1 MPQTEPLERL
11 AELDGQVNVI
21 EAFKKQDV
29 DTLGFQA
36 VEEYRI
42 DRESRAEWEQT
53 ARDAMKAMLQDKKA
67 KNYPFPNASNVRV
80 PLLTTAA
87 LQFAA
92 RAYPAIVQSPKM
104 VRTEIIGKDTNQEK
118 QARGER
124 IETHMSYQ
132 LLKEMKG
139 WEADT
144 DTLLHQ
150 IPVVG
155 CTFRKVFY
163 NNEEK
168 RPDAKLIPALDFV
181 VNQASTDLNTIPRAS
196 HRFDLYPHEIQGRI
210 RSGTFAD
217 FDFRNL
223 GTESQDEGFR
233 PRNDSQ
239 QDQLAPLSFIEQHR
253 YHDLDGDGFAE
264 PWIVTMHEQSEQVV
278 RIAPNFDLRKG
289 TVNKRGQIT
298 FLPRYNY
305 FVKYGFVPDPAGGFY
320 DVGFGLLLKTLTEAI
335 DTSLNQMLDSGHL
348 QNAGG
353 GFIGSG
359 LSLKKTELR
368 FSPGVFHVVN
378 ASGDDVRKA
387 IVQMQ
392 HQGPSETL
400 MNLLVMLIDFGK
412 QITAVQDI
420 LTGESQRAQPAT
432 TTLAQIEQ
440 GLKVFSAIYKRI
452 FRALGEEYKL
462 LYELNYRFPDQEKY
476 LKVLDWQ
483 PSGFTPQI
491 GSEMPAMPGMQPSA
505 TPPSADMAAPGM
517 APMQGELPP
526 EMMAAPQAPVPVMV
540 DDYAYDDCDIV
551 PVADAHMVTDMQQLA
566 KAQVLMELAGHPTIG
581 PTLNHA
587 EIGKR
592 VLMASKIENLA
603 EIIPPKQGP
612 TPAEQIQQAG
622 AEAEIAAKQAEARLK
637 DAQAQKALMEA
648 GMSGQEGDAGA
659 AQAKAMTDAQKLE
672 LDAQEKERRYHLD
685 LAKADSEAIDKDRHF
700 ELEVY
705 KLEHEARM
713 AERQFQF
720 DAETKRLEMQASQ
733 EMAEREFQAN
743 REDAERQFGADREDA
758 IMDRTLQ
765 ATQMGNEA
773 FEADRTAKREDERN
787 KVADEQAE
795 KARSDEQARFKQ
807 EGKLK
812 LDIEKLKA
820 KNKPKK

>member
-21 EAFKKQDV
+21 EAFPKQDI
-29 DTLGFQA
+29 DALGFQA
-36 VEEYRI
+36 AEEYQI
-42 DRESRAEWEQT
+42 DRESRAEWET
-53 ARDAMKAMLQDKKA
+53 IAREAMKAMLQDKRP

-104 VRTEIIGKDTNQEK
+104 VRTEIIGKDLDQQK

-132 LLKEMKG
+132 LLKQMKG

-150 IPVVG
+150 IPIVG

-163 NNEEK
+163 SNEEK
-168 RPDAKLIPALDFV
+168 RPDSKLIPALDFV
-181 VNQASTDLNTIPRAS
+181 VNSATTSLETVPRAS

-210 RSGTFAD
+210 RSGTFAEFD
-217 FDFRNL
+217 FDAL
-223 GTESQDEGFR
+223 GTDSDSEGFR
-233 PRNDSQ
+233 PRNTESQ
-239 QDQLAPLSFIEQHR
+239 DRLAPHSFIEQHR
-253 YHDLDGDGFAE
+253 YHDLDDDGFAE
-264 PWIVTMHEQSEQVV
+264 PWIVTVHEQSEKVV
-278 RIAPNFDLRKG
+278 RVAPNFDLRHG
-289 TVNKRGQIT
+289 TVNRKGQIIH
-298 FLPRYNY
+298 LPRYNY
-305 FVKYGFVPDPAGGFY
+305 FVKYGFIPDPTGGFY
-320 DVGFGLLLKTLTEAI
+320 DVGFGLLLKTLTEAV
-335 DTSLNQMLDSGHL
+335 DTALNQMIDSGHL

-378 ASGDDVRKA
+378 ASGDNVRNA
-387 IVQMQ
+387 VVQMQ
-392 HQGPSETL
+392 HPGPSDTL
-400 MNLLVMLIDFGK
+400 LNLLVMLIDFGK

-462 LYELNYRFPDQEKY
+462 LYELNYRYPDQEKY
-476 LKVLDWQ
+476 LKILDWQ
-483 PSGFTPQI
+483 PQGLPPQI
-491 GSEMPAMPGMQPSA
+491 QADMPPMPGMLPEQGA
-505 TPPSADMAAPGM
+505 TPPSAEMALPGM
-517 APMQGELPP
+517 GEMPP
-526 EMMAAPQAPVPVMV
+526 IMV
-540 DDYAYDDCDIV
+540 EDYAYDDCDIV
-551 PVADAHMVTDMQQLA
+551 PVADSHMVTDMQQLA

-592 VLMASKIENLA
+592 VLSASKVENLA

-612 TPAEQIQQAG
+612 TPAEQLQQAG
-622 AEAEIAAKQAEARLK
+622 AEAEIAAKQAEAQLK
-637 DAQAQKALMEA
+637 QAQAQKALAEA
-648 GMSGQEGDAGA
+648 GMSGQEGDNGEAQLKA
-659 AQAKAMTDAQKLE
+659 ATDAQKLE
-672 LDAQEKERRYHLD
+672 LEAVEKERRFALD
-685 LAKADSEAIDKDRHF
+685 AAKAQNEAANSDRDF
-700 ELEVY
+700 ELEVA
-705 KLEHEARM
+705 KLQHEAMM

-720 DAETKRLEMQASQ
+720 DAETKRLEMQAQQ

-743 REDAERQFGADREDA
+743 REDAV
-758 IMDRTLQ
+758 MDRTLQ
-765 ATQMGNEA
+765 ATQMGHEA

-787 KVADEQAE
+787 QRADLESDRSRDDE
-795 KARSDEQARFKQ
+795 KERAKAD
-807 EGKLK
+807 GKLK

-820 KNKPKK
+820 KNKPKLAKK

>member
-11 AELDGQVNVI
+11 QELDGQVNVI
-21 EAFKKQDV
+21 EAFDKQDV
-29 DTLGFQA
+29 DTLGGQA

-42 DRESRAEWEQT
+42 DRESRAEWENI
-53 ARDAMKAMLQDKKA
+53 ARDAMKAMLQDKRP

-104 VRTEIIGKDTNQEK
+104 VRTEIIGKDLNQEK

-155 CTFRKVFY
+155 CTFRKLFY
-163 NNEEK
+163 SQELK

-181 VNQASTDLNTIPRAS
+181 VNQATTDLETVPRAS
-196 HRFDLYPHEIQGRI
+196 HRFDLYPHEIQSRI
-210 RSGTFAD
+210 RSGTFAE
-217 FDFRNL
+217 FDYA
-223 GTESQDEGFR
+223 TASTDSQDDGFR

-239 QDQLAPLSFIEQHR
+239 QDGQAPHSFIEQHR
-253 YHDLDGDGFAE
+253 YHDLDGDGFDE
-264 PWIVTMHEQSEQVV
+264 PWIVTVHEGSEKVV
-278 RIAPNFDLRKG
+278 RVAPNFNLQRG
-289 TVNKRGQIT
+289 TVNKRGQIVH
-298 FLPRYNY
+298 LPRYNY

-353 GFIGSG
+353 GFVGSG

-368 FSPGVFHVVN
+368 FAPGVFHVLN
-378 ASGDDVRKA
+378 ASGDDIRKA
-387 IVQMQ
+387 VVQMQ
-392 HQGPSETL
+392 HQGPSDVL
-400 MNLLVMLIDFGK
+400 LNLLVMLIDFGK

-420 LTGESQRAQPAT
+420 LTGESARAQPAT

-462 LYELNYRFPDQEKY
+462 LYDLNYRFPDQEKY

-483 PSGFTPQI
+483 PAGLPPQI
-491 GSEMPAMPGMQPSA
+491 QPVPPTMPGAIQGNGMPGA
-505 TPPSADMAAPGM
+505 PPPGAGEASPPGM
-517 APMQGELPP
+517 DAPS
-526 EMMAAPQAPVPVMV
+526 EMMASPQAPPPIMV
-540 DDYAYDDCDIV
+540 EDYAYDDCDIV
-551 PVADAHMVTDMQQLA
+551 PVADSHMVTDMQQLA

-592 VLMASKIENLA
+592 VLMASKVENLA

-612 TPAEQIQQAG
+612 TPAEQLQQAG
-622 AEAEIAAKQAEARLK
+622 AEAEIAAKQAEAQLK
-637 DAQAQKALMEA
+637 QAQAQKALAEA
-648 GMSGQEGDAGA
+648 GVAGQEGDDGSV
-659 AQAKAMTDAQKLE
+659 QAKAASDAQKLE
-672 LDAQEKERRYHLD
+672 LEAIEKERRYMLD
-685 LAKADSEAIDKDRHF
+685 VAKAEVEAENSDRDYQ
-700 ELEVY
+700 LEIA
-705 KLEHEARM
+705 KLEHESMM

-720 DAETKRLEMQASQ
+720 DAETKRLEMQAQ
-733 EMAEREFQAN
+733 QQMAEREFEAG
-743 REDAERQFGADREDA
+743 REDAVA
-758 IMDRTLQ
+758 DRTLQ
-765 ATQMGNEA
+765 ATQMGNDA
-773 FEADRTAKREDERN
+773 FEQDRAAKREDERN
-787 KVADEQAE
+787 QQADKEAE
-795 KARSDEQARFKQ
+795 TARKAESERFDK
-807 EGKLK
+807 EAKLK

-820 KNKPKK
+820 KNKPKPAKK